1 MIINVENDEML
12 GRTNNK
18 ALHITLIEQQKEIEI
33 LKENNENMQI
43 EMASCWEKIDKAI
56 EELDVY
62 INYCS
67 IDGESY
73 DVCNRALKCMIKA
86 RDILKGESNDI

>member
-12 GRTNNK
+12 GRTNDK
-18 ALHITLIEQQKEIEI
+18 ALHITLIEQQKEIER

-56 EELDVY
+56 EYIEQHNLDRKPNTTTRLDAY
-62 INYCS
+62 TMQ
-67 IDGESY
+67 E
-73 DVCNRALKCMIKA
+73 RKLL
-86 RDILKGESNDI
+86 DILKGDSSDI